1 MQNIRTSMTSNEHNA
16 SPSKSIEINKN
27 YAIMINHIKINIHQ
41 LKF

>member
-27 YAIMINHIKINIHQ
+27 YEILRYHIKINEHQ
-41 LKF
+41 